1 MLILPG
7 RGFPL
12 FSSWWFFILRL
23 GQAGAEKAPIPA
35 EEGASPHP
43 EPSGKAEPPCTT
55 RPGFCFP
62 HKSFGVPLP
71 PPAARW
77 LWPRCPECRR
87 QEGTQ
92 GQGFPQHCPHQGDA
106 VPGTH
111 LVPGV
116 PFLHLFLGSWAFG
129 VALGNS
135 PPREEEGRGP
145 LVVTQV
151 WGVGCTHS
159 TLSLSPEPAGWQP
172 QREPPGHRQE
182 HPRPVQVVSEYLP
195 RCAAHACHQTHLW
208 VQLCHSMDRGGRNK
222 LGSRGRTN
230 PQLVCG
236 RFLVSGSCPTCWV
249 SSQGLLHTEIC
260 GLPWLGKEIH
270 LEVSAWAQACDC
282 VYRAGVQPP
291 THQRVWKSKSK
302 PKWLRHFVKDL

>member
-77 LWPRCPECRR
+77 LWPRCPGCRR

-151 WGVGCTHS
+151 WGVALTAPYPCPQSQQGGSLRGNHWDTDRSIPGRSRWSVS
-159 TLSLSPEPAGWQP
+159 T
-172 QREPPGHRQE
+172 
-182 HPRPVQVVSEYLP
+182 
-195 RCAAHACHQTHLW
+195 
-208 VQLCHSMDRGGRNK
+208 
-222 LGSRGRTN
+222 
-230 PQLVCG
+230 
-236 RFLVSGSCPTCWV
+236 CP
-249 SSQGLLHTEIC
+249 
-260 GLPWLGKEIH
+260 
-270 LEVSAWAQACDC
+270 
-282 VYRAGVQPP
+282 GVQPMP
-291 THQRVWKSKSK
+291 VTKLTSGSSCATQWTEMVEMSWEVEAEPPHSW
-302 PKWLRHFVKDL
+302 FVGDFWCRGPAPPAGSPRRDCYTRRFVDYSGWAKKFTWR